1 MKDTVSKDPLIERI
15 GTHGKFQ
22 LRTFLIIQIVG
33 VFTGWQLLVSELSTL
48 KWVKSIEYNLI
59 TINFL
64 KAGSFFLPETDYW
77 CSPAGLELARGQR
90 PETNISPR
98 SEENTTD
105 HCLVY
110 DLASSSTN
118 ISEISENENTR
129 ECTRYLKQ
137 QTTDMIVS

>member
-1 MKDTVSKDPLIERI
+1 MNV
-15 GTHGKFQ
+15 
-22 LRTFLIIQIVG
+22 
-33 VFTGWQLLVSELSTL
+33 
-48 KWVKSIEYNLI
+48 EYNFI

-77 CSPAGLELARGQR
+77 CSPAVLKLARGQR

-110 DLASSSTN
+110 DLVFSSTN
-118 ISEISENENTR
+118 ISEISEDENTR

-137 QTTDMIVS
+137 QTTDSILNPDPNCMMQVGF